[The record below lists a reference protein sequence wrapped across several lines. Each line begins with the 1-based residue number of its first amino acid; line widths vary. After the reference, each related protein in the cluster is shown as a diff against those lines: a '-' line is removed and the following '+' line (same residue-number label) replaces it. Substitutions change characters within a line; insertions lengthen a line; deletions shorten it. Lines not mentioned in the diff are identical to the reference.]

1 VTRAARWCTVPSA
14 VLMIAG
20 PRVASGQPALTARS
34 AHVHATV
41 VDRGIARV
49 AGGRTVRDRRVL
61 VLTVADGW
69 HIYGTQS
76 GTSGIPTRLQWTV
89 ASPARVSE
97 VQWPT
102 TNTVIRGRDTTFEY
116 EGEVTV
122 PFTIESV
129 GAPNA
134 GRHAV
139 DISLGVCRNVCVPER
154 LRVVFRTR

>member
-1 VTRAARWCTVPSA
+1 MNWRGKARK
-14 VLMIAG
+14 
-20 PRVASGQPALTARS
+20 RN
-34 AHVHATV
+34 
-41 VDRGIARV
+41 
-49 AGGRTVRDRRVL
+49 
-61 VLTVADGW
+61 
-69 HIYGTQS
+69 
-76 GTSGIPTRLQWTV
+76 LQW
-89 ASPARVSE
+89 
-97 VQWPT
+97 QWPT

-139 DISLGVCRNVCVPER
+139 DVSLGVCRNVCVPER

>member
-1 VTRAARWCTVPSA
+1 VTRAARWCAVPSA
-14 VLMIAG
+14 VLMIAVPG
-20 PRVASGQPALTARS
+20 EASAQVAVTARS
-34 AHVHATV
+34 AHVHAAV
-41 VDRGIARV
+41 VDRGVVRV
-49 AGGRTVRDRRVL
+49 AGSRTVRDRRVL

-89 ASPARVSE
+89 ALPARVSE
-97 VQWPT
+97 VQWPK

-139 DISLGVCRNVCVPER
+139 DISLGVCREICLPER

>member
-1 VTRAARWCTVPSA
+1 
-14 VLMIAG
+14 MIAVPG
-20 PRVASGQPALTARS
+20 AASGQPTGTARS
-34 AHVHATV
+34 AHVHAAV
-41 VDRGIARV
+41 VDRGVVRA
-49 AGGRTVRDRRVL
+49 AGSRTVRDRRVL

-89 ASPARVSE
+89 ASPARVTE

-122 PFTIESV
+122 PFTIGGV